1 MGDMLKEFV
10 KSSIENEIKE
20 NYPHIRHP
28 AWMYAKVTEWR
39 KEAELSVVT
48 LQILDKDLQKDIN
61 FPPMPFIRTELQV
74 ALNEVVVVGMLY
86 GECQPYI
93 VGRYLS

>member
-1 MGDMLKEFV
+1 M
-10 KSSIENEIKE
+10 
-20 NYPHIRHP
+20 
-28 AWMYAKVTEWR
+28 
-39 KEAELSVVT
+39 VT

-74 ALNEVVVVGMLY
+74 ALNEIVVVGMLY

>member
-20 NYPHIRHP
+20 NYPHIRHS

-74 ALNEVVVVGMLY
+74 ALNEIVVVGMLY